1 MPSKEPSRTKLKNA
15 AIAVK
20 TATLPKIPKEL
31 LDQLVGDVVMNAEQV
46 NATTM
51 ALKKALI
58 ERALGGELSHHLG
71 YPPGAAKPEDAGNQR
86 NGTTSKTVHTQTG
99 PLRIEVPRDR
109 ESSFEPLLIPKH
121 ERRFTGFDDKIVA
134 MYARGMTVREIQG
147 FLVEQYGTEVSAEFI
162 SSVTDAV
169 MAEVTAWQSRPLE
182 PMYPVVFFDAL
193 RVKIREDA
201 VVRNKAI
208 YLALGVLPDG
218 TRDILGLW
226 IESTEGAKFWMKVFN
241 DLKTRGVA
249 DILIAVTDGLKG
261 MPEALG
267 AVFPATTLQTCI
279 VHLIRSSLDYA
290 SWKDRKLLAAAIKP
304 IYTAT
309 SAESAQ
315 AELDAFEAGQWGQ
328 KFPTVAAAWR
338 RAWDRVIPF
347 FSFPPAVRRVIYTTN
362 AIESINSQ
370 LRKIIKSRGHFP
382 SDDAATKLIWLAL
395 RNITADWG
403 RAAHNWKEAMNQF
416 AILYE
421 ERFTQ
426 AARGAG

>member
-1 MPSKEPSRTKLKNA
+1 MRT
-15 AIAVK
+15 
-20 TATLPKIPKEL
+20 
-31 LDQLVGDVVMNAEQV
+31 D
-46 NATTM
+46 
-51 ALKKALI
+51 
-58 ERALGGELSHHLG
+58 S
-71 YPPGAAKPEDAGNQR
+71 
-86 NGTTSKTVHTQTG
+86 G

-109 ESSFEPLLIPKH
+109 EGSFAPLLIGKH
-121 ERRFTGFDDKIVA
+121 ERRFTGFDDKIIA
-134 MYARGMTVREIQG
+134 MYARGMTMREIQG
-147 FLVEQYGTEVSAEFI
+147 FLAEQYGTEVNAEFI

-169 MAEVTAWQSRPLE
+169 MAEVTAWQSRPPE

-226 IESTEGAKFWMKVFN
+226 IQGTEGAKFWMKVFN
-241 DLKTRGVA
+241 DLRTRGVA

-279 VHLIRSSLDYA
+279 VHLIRNSLDYA

-304 IYTAT
+304 IYTAP
-309 SAESAQ
+309 SAEAAQ
-315 AELDAFEAGQWGQ
+315 AELDAFEQNPWGR

-347 FSFPPAVRRVIYTTN
+347 FAFPPAVRRVIYTTN

-370 LRKIIKSRGHFP
+370 LRKIIKSRKHFP

-403 RAAHNWKEAMNQF
+403 RAAHNWKEQ
-416 AILYE
+416 
-421 ERFTQ
+421 
-426 AARGAG
+426 

>member
-1 MPSKEPSRTKLKNA
+1 MPSKTSKTKPAAALPS
-15 AIAVK
+15 
-20 TATLPKIPKEL
+20 IPKEL
-31 LDQLVGDVVMNAEQV
+31 IDQMVGGPMDAEAV
-46 NATTM
+46 NAASM
-51 ALKKALI
+51 AFKKALI
-58 ERALGGELSHHLG
+58 ERILSAELSHHLG
-71 YPPGAAKPEDAGNQR
+71 YLPGADKPSEASNHR
-86 NGTTSKTVHTQTG
+86 NGASGKTVLTEEG
-99 PLRIEVPRDR
+99 PLRIDVPRDR
-109 ESSFEPLLIPKH
+109 QGSFEPLLIPKH

-147 FLVEQYGTEVSAEFI
+147 FLAEQYGTEVSPDFI

-169 MAEVTAWQSRPLE
+169 MTEVTAWQSRPLE
-182 PMYPVVFFDAL
+182 VMYPVVFFDAL
-193 RVKIREDA
+193 RVKIREEG

-226 IESTEGAKFWMKVFN
+226 IENTEGAKFWMKVFN

-261 MPEALG
+261 MPEALA

-279 VHLIRSSLDYA
+279 VHLIRNSLDYA
-290 SWKDRKLLAAAIKP
+290 SWKDRKALAAAIKP

-309 SAESAQ
+309 SAEAAM
-315 AELDAFEAGQWGQ
+315 AELEAFSQGPWGE

-347 FSFPPAVRRVIYTTN
+347 FAFPPAIRRVIYTTN
-362 AIESINSQ
+362 AIESINAR
-370 LRKIIKSRGHFP
+370 LRKIIKTRGHFP
-382 SDDAATKLIWLAL
+382 SDDAASKLIWLAL

-403 RAAHNWKEAMNQF
+403 RAAKDWKDAMNQF
-416 AILYE
+416 AILYA
-421 ERFTQ
+421 ERFE
-426 AARGAG
+426 AARG

>member
-1 MPSKEPSRTKLKNA
+1 MPSKPQKAKA
-15 AIAVK
+15 AQA
-20 TATLPKIPKEL
+20 LPTIPKEL
-31 LDQLVGDVVMNAEQV
+31 IDQFVNGPMSAEAV
-46 NATTM
+46 NAASM
-51 ALKKALI
+51 AFKKALI
-58 ERALGGELSHHLG
+58 ERALGAELTHHLG
-71 YPPGAAKPEDAGNQR
+71 YAPGADKPLEASNHR
-86 NGTTSKTVHTQTG
+86 NGATAKTVLTEDG

-109 ESSFEPLLIPKH
+109 AGSFEPLLIPKH

-147 FLVEQYGTEVSAEFI
+147 FLAEQYATEVSPDFI

-169 MAEVTAWQSRPLE
+169 MSEVTAWQARPLE

-208 YLALGVLPDG
+208 YLALGVQPDG

-226 IESTEGAKFWMKVFN
+226 IENTEGAKFWMKVFN
-241 DLKTRGVA
+241 DLKTRGVN

-279 VHLIRSSLDYA
+279 VHLIRNSLDYA
-290 SWKDRKLLAAAIKP
+290 SWKDRKALAAAIKP
-304 IYTAT
+304 IYTAA
-309 SAESAQ
+309 SAEAAL
-315 AELDAFEAGQWGQ
+315 AELEAFEAGQWGA

-338 RAWDRVIPF
+338 RNWDKVIPF
-347 FSFPPAVRRVIYTTN
+347 FAFPAHIRRVIYTTN
-362 AIESINSQ
+362 AIESVNAR
-370 LRKIIKSRGHFP
+370 LRKIIKTRGHFP
-382 SDDAATKLIWLAL
+382 SDDAASKLIWLAL
-395 RNITADWG
+395 RNITTDWG
-403 RAAHNWKEAMNQF
+403 RASRDWKEAMNQF

-421 ERFTQ
+421 DRFTNKVH
-426 AARGAG
+426 

>member
-1 MPSKEPSRTKLKNA
+1 MPSKKKPATAGMAALPS
-15 AIAVK
+15 
-20 TATLPKIPKEL
+20 IPKEL
-31 LDQLVGDVVMNAEQV
+31 IEQLIGGATPMTADQI

-58 ERALGGELSHHLG
+58 ERALGAELSHHLG
-71 YPPGAAKPEDAGNQR
+71 YPPGSARPEEAANQR
-86 NGTTSKTVHTQTG
+86 NGTSAKTVLTEDG

-109 ESSFEPLLIPKH
+109 AGSFEPILIPKH

-134 MYARGMTVREIQG
+134 IYARGMTVREIQG
-147 FLVEQYGTEVSAEFI
+147 FLAEQYGTEVSPEFI

-169 MAEVTAWQSRPLE
+169 MAEVTAWQGRPLE

-226 IESTEGAKFWMKVFN
+226 IENTEGAKFWMKVFN

-261 MPEALG
+261 IPEALA

-279 VHLIRSSLDYA
+279 VHLIRNSLDFA
-290 SWKDRKLLAAAIKP
+290 SWKDRKALAAALKP
-304 IYTAT
+304 IYTAP
-309 SAESAQ
+309 SAEAAA
-315 AELDAFEAGQWGQ
+315 AELDALEAGPWGQ
-328 KFPTVAAAWR
+328 KFPTVVATWR

-347 FSFPPAVRRVIYTTN
+347 FAFSPAVRRVIYTTN
-362 AIESINSQ
+362 AIESLHSR
-370 LRKIIKSRGHFP
+370 LRKIIKTRGHFP
-382 SDDAATKLIWLAL
+382 SDDAATKLLWLAL

-403 RAAHNWKEAMNQF
+403 RAAKEWKEAMNQF
-416 AILYE
+416 AIAYG
-421 ERFTQ
+421 ERFTRP
-426 AARGAG
+426 AA